1 MPRSEE
7 RWAIARV
14 AHREVPLVLACDEEG
29 ALVGVS
35 TGGDDGHLRAHA
47 ARHAAVLGDGA
58 DGAGA
63 AARVGLARACELFAA
78 YLAGE
83 IRDFDLPLR
92 PLGTEFQQKAWEVL
106 RRIPFGTTWSYGA
119 QTAALGAPRGAAR
132 AVGAANGKNPL
143 AIVIPCHRVVG
154 GDGSLTGYAGGLA
167 VKRWLL
173 AHEGAGGQ
181 NLELWGRG

>member
-14 AHREVPLVLACDEEG
+14 PHHEVPLVLACDEEG

-35 TGGDDGHLRAHA
+35 TGGDHAHLRAHA
-47 ARHAAVLGDGA
+47 ARHAAIRSEEA
-58 DGAGA
+58 ASAGA
-63 AARVGLARACELFAA
+63 AARVGLARACEAFAA

-83 IRDFDLPLR
+83 LRGFDLPLR
-92 PLGTEFQQKAWEVL
+92 PLGTEFQRRAWEVL
-106 RRIPFGTTWSYGA
+106 RRIPYGATWSYGE
-119 QTAALGAPRGAAR
+119 QTAALGAAQGAAR

-173 AHEGAGGQ
+173 AHEGASGQ